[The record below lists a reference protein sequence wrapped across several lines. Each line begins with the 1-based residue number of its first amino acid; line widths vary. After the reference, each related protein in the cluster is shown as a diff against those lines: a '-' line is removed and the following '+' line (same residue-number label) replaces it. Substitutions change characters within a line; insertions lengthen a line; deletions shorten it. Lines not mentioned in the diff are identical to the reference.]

1 MLTTKIALA
10 LGAFVVSC
18 SAGVAAERAVA
29 PAQNH
34 ESLQTVRMARDV
46 ARSTVTG
53 LPASEPTIFG
63 HAILETTYS
72 LAGQGRKAANR

>member
-1 MLTTKIALA
+1 MGRGGQPDEVAGAILWLA
-10 LGAFVVSC
+10 T
-18 SAGVAAERAVA
+18 
-29 PAQNH
+29 QNH